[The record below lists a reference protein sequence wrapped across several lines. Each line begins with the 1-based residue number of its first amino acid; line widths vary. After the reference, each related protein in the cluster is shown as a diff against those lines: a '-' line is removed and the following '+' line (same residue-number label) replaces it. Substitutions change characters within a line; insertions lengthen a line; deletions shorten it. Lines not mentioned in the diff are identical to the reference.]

1 MARRNRGGA
10 LPAVRW
16 ISRHLPWHFAFAVAV
31 ATYVILGEVTAHF
44 VVDAQ
49 AQGAHALGMAFKL
62 VAGAAASLFVAGGIS
77 SAMRQRRYGALL
89 RSQQSIQGI
98 RALSWQDFERLL
110 AAYYEGQGYAVDR
123 RGGAGAD
130 GGIDLVL
137 RRGRER
143 VLVQAKN
150 WRTASV
156 NVSVVREMRGL
167 IAVHQATRGVVVSSG
182 SFTKEAARFGS
193 DHGVELVDGE
203 QLAAM
208 VRAVNGSDIAVN
220 ESTCPVCG
228 GDMVVRMNR
237 RQRRE
242 FLGCKRYPGCDGTR
256 EMPS

>member
-1 MARRNRGGA
+1 MARRTRGSA
-10 LPAVRW
+10 LPVVKW
-16 ISRHLPWHFAFAVAV
+16 ISRNLPWHFAFAAAV
-31 ATYVILGEVTAHF
+31 AIYVLLGEVAARM
-44 VVDAQ
+44 VLNAQSPGAQ
-49 AQGAHALGMAFKL
+49 ALGLGFKL
-62 VAGAAASLFVAGGIS
+62 VAGAVSSLFVAGGIS
-77 SAMRQRRYGALL
+77 SAIRQRKYGALL

-167 IAVHQATRGVVVSSG
+167 IAAHQATRGVVVSSG
-182 SFTKEAARFGS
+182 SFTKDAARFGS

-203 QLAAM
+203 KLAAM
-208 VRAVNGSDIAVN
+208 VRAVNGSDIAVQEN
-220 ESTCPVCG
+220 ACPVCG
-228 GDMVVRMNR
+228 GEMVVRMNR
-237 RQRRE
+237 RHRSE

-256 EMPS
+256 ALPS